1 MCLPFSHRVPTC
13 CRRCPPVYIFRNML
27 LAFPP
32 NVIAIVI
39 GSSRTRNTTYRA
51 GPLVI
56 TYSMPRLLLASAFS
70 HPLRTSLAP
79 TFSHP
84 SHTILASA
92 VSHPLRTILAPSVS
106 HPVRT
111 FLALAFFSHQA
122 FRTLL
127 APTLSPLSRTLLA
140 SAFSLAA
147 VHPSHTGLVLA
158 ECPSGKRSDRRSTR
172 SKMRTSQREG
182 WL

>member
-92 VSHPLRTILAPSVS
+92 VSHPLRTFLAPSVS
-106 HPVRT
+106 HPART
-111 FLALAFFSHQA
+111 FLALALFSHQA

-127 APTLSPLSRTLLA
+127 APTVSHPSRIWLLA
-140 SAFSLAA
+140 RGCSPFSQRIVASE
-147 VHPSHTGLVLA
+147 VPFW
-158 ECPSGKRSDRRSTR
+158 ENRCDRRSTR
-172 SKMRTSQREG
+172 SKMRSSQREG